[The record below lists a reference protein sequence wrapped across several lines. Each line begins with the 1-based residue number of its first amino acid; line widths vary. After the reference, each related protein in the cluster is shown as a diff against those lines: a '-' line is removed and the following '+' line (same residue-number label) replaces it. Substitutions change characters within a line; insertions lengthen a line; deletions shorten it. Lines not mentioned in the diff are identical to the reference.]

1 MTDIFNRMKRDLL
14 GDRFF
19 NRTPV
24 VIVAVST
31 GVDSMVLL
39 TMLQKMGTAC
49 PRIVVAHVN
58 HELRDQSREE
68 ESFLKD
74 YCRQH
79 HLVCEVRHWPRGEH
93 PQHGIEAA
101 GRHIR
106 YHFFAEL
113 MKKYGASVVMTAH
126 HANDQ
131 AETILMKL
139 TRGGELDQMLG
150 LRYRR
155 PFASGYLIRPLLNIT
170 KAELRNYAEHHQIK
184 WYEDATNADLTIQR
198 NRYRHKILPA
208 LQRENPQ
215 VIEHLGQFHSQLS
228 LLMQF
233 RDEQVGRLLKECTC
247 EKGLQ
252 LGNYLKLSGSAQ
264 QLVLLA
270 WLKQMGIV
278 DLKEGL
284 VTEITRLI
292 RNDGKP
298 QARLSLPV
306 GRVLVKD
313 YSHLMVVVADK
324 PEKRTQ
330 QREGAVVK
338 LGQWFSTRKG
348 QVAVSPGVQPG
359 ENTELVAKMW
369 LRDSQFP
376 LRLRIW
382 HSGDRLRLRSGHHQR
397 VNRILIDEHVPLKER
412 ARQLVLVDSHGAV
425 LWVIGRKTAWYDY
438 PSAGT
443 VGGHNYFL
451 VRRSNK
457 REDQRQN
464 E

>member
-1 MTDIFNRMKRDLL
+1 MIDIFKQMKRDLL
-14 GDRFF
+14 RDRFF

-39 TMLQKMGTAC
+39 TMLQKMRAAC
-49 PRIVVAHVN
+49 PKIVVAHVN
-58 HELRDQSREE
+58 HELREQSQEE

-74 YCRQH
+74 YCQQH
-79 HLVCEVRHWPRGEH
+79 SLICEVRHWPRGEH
-93 PQHGIEAA
+93 PQYGIEAA
-101 GRHIR
+101 GRRFR

-113 MKKYGASVVMTAH
+113 MKKYDSSVVMTAH

-155 PFASGYLIRPLLNIT
+155 PFADGYLIRPLLHIT
-170 KAELRNYAEHHQIK
+170 KAELRHYAKHNHIK
-184 WYEDATNADLTIQR
+184 WYEDATNADLSIQR

-233 RDEQVGRLLKECTC
+233 RDEQVGRLLKGCTDG
-247 EKGLQ
+247 KGLQ
-252 LGNYLKLSGSAQ
+252 LENYLKLSGSAQ

-278 DLKEGL
+278 NLKECL
-284 VTEITRLI
+284 VTEIRRLI
-292 RNDGKP
+292 QNDQKP
-298 QARLSLPV
+298 QAQLSLPA
-306 GRVLVKD
+306 GRALVKD
-313 YSHLMVVVADK
+313 YSHLMVVDADK
-324 PEKRTQ
+324 REKSPQ

-338 LGQWFSTRKG
+338 LGKWFSTRKG
-348 QVAVSPGVQPG
+348 QVAVQPNVQPG
-359 ENTELVAKMW
+359 DDIDIVAKMW
-369 LRDSQFP
+369 LRDSQLP
-376 LRLRIW
+376 LRLRVW
-382 HSGDRLRLRSGHHQR
+382 QSSDRLRLRSGHHQR
-397 VNRILIDEHVPLKER
+397 VSRILIDQHVPIMER
-412 ARQLVLVDSHGAV
+412 ASQLVLVDAQGAV

-438 PSAGT
+438 PQGNVT
-443 VGGHNYFL
+443 GGHNLFL
-451 VRRSNK
+451 VERSNK
-457 REDQRQN
+457 REDPRQN